1 MLGKILFLLQVLAML
16 ACVLPLSLHV
26 PGSITIIA
34 AALATLLGSWV
45 LWFNKLGNWSVLPQP
60 LANAQLIKT
69 GPYAWMRHPIY
80 TTVLLACFVFVLH
93 NLNLINLVA
102 WCALLLVLNVKA
114 RYEERLLK
122 KAMDEYADYMQS
134 VTSRFLP
141 KRSGKH

>member
-16 ACVLPLSLHV
+16 ACALPLSLHV
-26 PGSITIIA
+26 PGSITLVI
-34 AALATLLGSWV
+34 AALAAMLGVWV

-60 LANAQLIKT
+60 LADAQLIKT
-69 GPYAWMRHPIY
+69 GPYAWMRHPMY

-93 NLNLINLVA
+93 NLNLINLLA

-122 KAMDEYADYMQS
+122 KAMNEYADYMQS

-141 KRSGKH
+141 KRSRKH

>member
-16 ACVLPLSLHV
+16 ACALPLSLHV
-26 PGSITIIA
+26 PGSITLVI
-34 AALATLLGSWV
+34 AALAAMLGVWV

-60 LANAQLIKT
+60 LADAQLIKT
-69 GPYAWMRHPIY
+69 GPYAWMRHPMY

-93 NLNLINLVA
+93 NLNLINLLA

-141 KRSGKH
+141 KRSRKH

>member
-16 ACVLPLSLHV
+16 ACALPLSLHV
-26 PGSITIIA
+26 PGSITLVV
-34 AALATLLGSWV
+34 AALAALLGGWV
-45 LWFNKLGNWSVLPQP
+45 LWFNKLGNWSVLPKP
-60 LANAQLIKT
+60 LANAQLIRT
-69 GPYAWMRHPIY
+69 GPYAWMRHPMY

-141 KRSGKH
+141 KRSRKH